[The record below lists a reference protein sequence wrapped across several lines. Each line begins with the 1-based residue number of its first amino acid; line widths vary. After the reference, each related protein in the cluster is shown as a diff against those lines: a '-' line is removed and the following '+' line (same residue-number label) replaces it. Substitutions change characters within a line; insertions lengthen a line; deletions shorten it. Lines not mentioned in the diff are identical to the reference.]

1 MAIFNDKPIGV
12 KLPNGDVLY
21 NLEMQVLKNKND
33 IEDLQ
38 NVEKT
43 INAFGITVVAN
54 VENASD
60 IPAVITYKLDNP
72 GWKYGDAYTVGLQ
85 EPYQFWI
92 LTRADKNSTNPEHQV
107 DYWFNLGTLTGPQG
121 PQGPRG
127 LQGPQG
133 PQGEIG
139 PQGSTGPIGPQ
150 GPRGLQGPQG
160 VAGPQGIQGDP
171 GFAVTLKA
179 YITDVNQLPTPTPE
193 IRHDGYLL
201 KSADGTTS
209 TLYAIIGGD
218 TPSSLTWS
226 AIGIISGLGNY
237 LTLSTYNNDKL
248 TWAKTINSDASSIVL
263 LDASGNTMSKLN
275 LMTVNGQAIL
285 STDQFG
291 NLKVAQYLDLSTFSY
306 STLSITNMGNLK
318 TELDRYLSLGL
329 METTVETVGLADFKP
344 VTLKLNDMQL
354 HLVNVNKRTVSNTY
368 YYDLKFTA
376 LLDTQEYNIVIT
388 LKTTYNQSQ
397 ITPSQ
402 YSIDAIQK
410 ESHTL
415 SSLKVVT
422 IDSPSTAT
430 YGTLTAEKLGE
441 LNEDKHNILQFN
453 NELYYRN
460 DDEHTPGLLVYT
472 HTGYTEV
479 DGGATIKYITI
490 TINTKGWVLT
500 TQNIIGGFETI
511 VKTITEE
518 LTFNTPLTSDEFN
531 KLKKNKAILKCTV
544 KVFDFLPV
552 EINLFDPVFIEA
564 SVAGQADTIRYI
576 IIDPSILASGSD
588 NQGFS
593 VVEIKSTELGK
604 ISLLGSVTDT
614 SPVYQNTTAGAY
626 PYSNLGQ
633 IVNIA
638 DADKLIM
645 PKSTYIGKFIFPA
658 QNFVIN
664 SDLTTVVGSIFAMQ
678 KELTD
683 PHDCTI
689 FEALLTIEDEQDAT
703 ITYSYTTTFRI
714 GFTPSKIVFTAFDEA
729 NIKVKYFVVNISTP
743 SSEPQID
750 SIKIY
755 QDGTDITSSLLSKV
769 KSIEVFML

>member
-72 GWKYGDAYTVGLQ
+72 GWEYGDAYTVGLQ

-92 LTRADKNSTNPEHQV
+92 LTRADKNSSNPLHQG
-107 DYWFNLGTLTGPQG
+107 DYWFNLGTLTGPRG
-121 PQGPRG
+121 P
-127 LQGPQG
+127 
-133 PQGEIG
+133 
-139 PQGSTGPIGPQ
+139 
-150 GPRGLQGPQG
+150 QGPQG

-248 TWAKTINSDASSIVL
+248 TWAKTINSDLSSIVL
-263 LDASGNTMSKLN
+263 LDASGNVMSKLN
-275 LMTVNGQAIL
+275 LMTVNGKAIL

-291 NLKVAQYLDLSTFSY
+291 NLKVAQYLDLSTLSY

-318 TELDRYLSLGL
+318 TELDRYLSLEL
-329 METTVETVGLADFKP
+329 MKTTVETVGLADFKP
-344 VTLKLNDMQL
+344 VTLKLSDMQL
-354 HLVNVNKRTVSNTY
+354 SLTSVNKRTVSNTY

-402 YSIDAIQK
+402 YSIDSIVK
-410 ESHTL
+410 TRNKLTIITTVE
-415 SSLKVVT
+415 
-422 IDSPSTAT
+422 IDSPAAAT
-430 YGTLTAEKLGE
+430 SGTLTEEQMELLKLSD
-441 LNEDKHNILQFN
+441 NNIIKFN
-453 NELYYRN
+453 NEIYYKN
-460 DDEHTPGLLVYT
+460 DDNHTEGILVYT

-479 DGGATIKYITI
+479 DGGATLKYISI
-490 TINTKGWVLT
+490 TTATNGWVLT
-500 TQNIIGGFETI
+500 TQNIGGGDSTSPHLYI
-511 VKTITEE
+511 RKWKTQLSPLVDNTMAEE
-518 LTFNTPLTSDEFN
+518 LKNISVSVYAFSNVLITSGSIASILVQSNWKRSFNYPFFTISQDVNNFQWGASSNSFTT
-531 KLKKNKAILKCTV
+531 I
-544 KVFDFLPV
+544 
-552 EINLFDPVFIEA
+552 IEA
-564 SVAGQADTIRYI
+564 F
-576 IIDPSILASGSD
+576 LAPYYNSD
-588 NQGFS
+588 NELFNS
-593 VVEIKSTELGK
+593 VYLYLRYK
-604 ISLLGSVTDT
+604 
-614 SPVYQNTTAGAY
+614 
-626 PYSNLGQ
+626 
-633 IVNIA
+633 NINGEEKRIA
-638 DADKLIM
+638 VD
-645 PKSTYIGKFIFPA
+645 
-658 QNFVIN
+658 IN
-664 SDLTTVVGSIFAMQ
+664 RATV
-678 KELTD
+678 
-683 PHDCTI
+683 
-689 FEALLTIEDEQDAT
+689 
-703 ITYSYTTTFRI
+703 SY
-714 GFTPSKIVFTAFDEA
+714 
-729 NIKVKYFVVNISTP
+729 
-743 SSEPQID
+743 ID
-750 SIKIY
+750 SDNVQI
-755 QDGTDITSSLLSKV
+755 
-769 KSIEVFML
+769 F